1 MKAVSIQTN
10 PTISYSKPNDR
21 DIVLPLTVT
30 QGGMEKN
37 ERESRG
43 AVCDG

>member
-10 PTISYSKPNDR
+10 PTISYSN
-21 DIVLPLTVT
+21 IVLPLTVT